1 MVQDLIVFSFI
12 ELKPT
17 QKQYVVEV
25 MHRFNHDREAIEL
38 IEMQDYHKVMV
49 SKRDAGCPKLGYPN
63 WLIVA
68 KNKIS
73 KGVYGFPLPTEEE
86 LEDFYSGKTERV
98 VDISSFSPMLKN
110 VIKEYGLKP

>member
-1 MVQDLIVFSFI
+1 MRFA

-17 QKQYVVEV
+17 QKMYVIEV
-25 MHRFNHDREAIEL
+25 MNRFDHDRDAIEL

-63 WLIVA
+63 WLIVGE
-68 KNKIS
+68 NKIS
-73 KGVYGFPLPTEEE
+73 KGVYGFPRPTDSE
-86 LEDFYSGKTERV
+86 LEDYHSGNVEAV
-98 VDISSFSPMLKN
+98 VDLSKFSPLLNN

>member
-1 MVQDLIVFSFI
+1 MRFA

-17 QKQYVVEV
+17 QKMYVIEV
-25 MHRFNHDREAIEL
+25 MNRFDHDRDAIEL

-63 WLIVA
+63 WLIVGE
-68 KNKIS
+68 NKIS
-73 KGVYGFPLPTEEE
+73 KGVYGFPRPTDSE
-86 LEDFYSGKTERV
+86 LEDYHSGNVEAV
-98 VDISSFSPMLKN
+98 VDLSKFSSLLNN